1 MVVRD
6 RASAYAAAINAVL
19 PECVQVADRFHLLQN
34 LLEHLKDIFKADMPA
49 TIYIKNEKI
58 LEQEPEKILKEKAPD
73 YTYLST
79 LNYDCTPPKNP
90 DGSERSFDNKKHDL
104 ASSKYKELQI
114 QRKKNK
120 N

>member
-1 MVVRD
+1 MTR
-6 RASAYAAAINAVL
+6 SAMKL
-19 PECVQVADRFHLLQN
+19 PDGLRICGDSPVCCGG
-34 LLEHLKDIFKADMPA
+34 I
-49 TIYIKNEKI
+49 
-58 LEQEPEKILKEKAPD
+58 
-73 YTYLST
+73 
-79 LNYDCTPPKNP
+79 NYDCTPPKNP

>member
-1 MVVRD
+1 
-6 RASAYAAAINAVL
+6 
-19 PECVQVADRFHLLQN
+19 
-34 LLEHLKDIFKADMPA
+34 MPA
-49 TIYIKNEKI
+49 IIYIKNEKI

-120 N
+120 ELIKEIQSFLGGIGKEKDKNGCRTV